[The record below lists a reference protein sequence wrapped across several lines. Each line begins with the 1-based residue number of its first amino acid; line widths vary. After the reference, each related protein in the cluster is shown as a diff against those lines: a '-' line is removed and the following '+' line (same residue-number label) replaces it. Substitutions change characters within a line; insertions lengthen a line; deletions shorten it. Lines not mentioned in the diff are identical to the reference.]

1 MPCRVRARR
10 SEAPAVRR
18 RAQPPLRPQGPR
30 ACAAGSPAR
39 CSPAASTP
47 GQRRGRSS
55 WPARGTRQGSRQVLG
70 AVERSSGSYLCTCS
84 LGYHLCLGCGRL
96 QATKVVQTCITW
108 SQHSCRLESIHSSH
122 VACSLDFLPPAPLL
136 FMKACE
142 CMGSL
147 CCLHSQRL
155 ETLNAHCQSGW

>member
-47 GQRRGRSS
+47 GQRRGPLELAGAGHAPGLLSGPRRGGAQE
-55 WPARGTRQGSRQVLG
+55 WQLPVPPAPQG
-70 AVERSSGSYLCTCS
+70 Y
-84 LGYHLCLGCGRL
+84 LCLGCGRL
-96 QATKVVQTCITW
+96 QATKVVQTCIMW
-108 SQHSCRLESIHSSH
+108 SQHSCRLESIRSSH
-122 VACSLDFLPPAPLL
+122 VACSLYFLPPALLL
-136 FMKACE
+136 FMTACE

-147 CCLHSQRL
+147 CCLHRQRL
-155 ETLNAHCQSGW
+155 DTLNAHCQSGW